1 MQEIVLLLT
10 GVAGAASAVAYRRL
24 PGRGALRRG
33 GRGRRAGGQGGAD
46 AAGRIR
52 SRIGALAAER
62 DILGKAISRVHED
75 AALNGRQKDALL
87 AMYQRQLAAVLAKI
101 DRLEEAS
108 RYPDLGPV
116 GDGLA
121 ELMDQKLSSLDER
134 LHELSARIAA
144 AVPAAAAEA
153 EEAAQGS
160 RARRPGKKAGM
171 QERAA
176 VGSSGADAAAANG
189 AAEVVG
195 APRQEGG
202 AAAAQQSTLDMP
214 RQEQQLQEQPATLRQ
229 AQQQQ
234 QQRQPEAKAPHAKPA
249 SPGMRQGVK
258 PVEITTLTTIGGGTG
273 ERKFPEVG
281 RPAGAGP
288 ARAQSPPSPSPSP
301 SPPSQ
306 SPPSPPSQSQSQSQS
321 PPSPQPPRPSPQPQ
335 AGAAQR
341 PGQATKPGAGAGTA
355 VTAGVPA
362 AATTAAAASVAAGAG
377 PQHAASSSL
386 PERLPKPRPFS
397 VPDAEEQDLAADDPA
412 DDDLAAIVAD
422 IRSTLSKLEQAEVE

>member
-33 GRGRRAGGQGGAD
+33 GRGRRTGGQGGAD

-75 AALNGRQKDALL
+75 AALNERQKDALL

-144 AVPAAAAEA
+144 AVPAAAAAGAEA
-153 EEAAQGS
+153 EETAQGS

-171 QERAA
+171 QEKAVAA
-176 VGSSGADAAAANG
+176 SPGADAGTAGG
-189 AAEVVG
+189 AAEVIG
-195 APRQEGG
+195 APRQEGA

-214 RQEQQLQEQPATLRQ
+214 RQEQPATLQQ

-234 QQRQPEAKAPHAKPA
+234 QRQQEAKGPHTKPA

-258 PVEITTLTTIGGGTG
+258 PVEITTLTTIGGGASG
-273 ERKFPEVG
+273 RKFPEVG

-288 ARAQSPPSPSPSP
+288 ARAQSPPLP

-306 SPPSPPSQSQSQSQS
+306 SPPSP
-321 PPSPQPPRPSPQPQ
+321 QPTRPSPQPQ
-335 AGAAQR
+335 AGAAQQ
-341 PGQATKPGAGAGTA
+341 PSQATKPGAGAGA
-355 VTAGVPA
+355 AAAAAAPA
-362 AATTAAAASVAAGAG
+362 AATAAAAAPAAAGAG

>member
-75 AALNGRQKDALL
+75 SALNGRQKDALL

-134 LHELSARIAA
+134 LHELSARITA
-144 AVPAAAAEA
+144 AVPAAAAGA

-160 RARRPGKKAGM
+160 LARRPGKKAGM

-176 VGSSGADAAAANG
+176 VGSSGADAGTGGG
-189 AAEVVG
+189 AAEAIG
-195 APRQEGG
+195 APQQEGG
-202 AAAAQQSTLDMP
+202 AAAAQQSTLDVP
-214 RQEQQLQEQPATLRQ
+214 RQKQQLQKQPATLRQ

-234 QQRQPEAKAPHAKPA
+234 QQQQQQRPEAKAPHMKPA

-258 PVEITTLTTIGGGTG
+258 PVEITTLTTIGGGAG

-306 SPPSPPSQSQSQSQS
+306 SPPSPS
-321 PPSPQPPRPSPQPQ
+321 PSPQPTRPSPQPQ
-335 AGAAQR
+335 AGAAPQ
-341 PGQATKPGAGAGTA
+341 PGQATKPGAGAGAAATA
-355 VTAGVPA
+355 AAPA
-362 AATTAAAASVAAGAG
+362 AATAAAAAPVAAGAG

>member
-33 GRGRRAGGQGGAD
+33 GRGRLTGGQGGAD

-75 AALNGRQKDALL
+75 AGLNERQKDALL

-144 AVPAAAAEA
+144 AVPAAAAAGAEA

-171 QERAA
+171 QEKAVAA
-176 VGSSGADAAAANG
+176 SPGADAGTAGG
-189 AAEVVG
+189 AAEAIG
-195 APRQEGG
+195 APRQEGA

-214 RQEQQLQEQPATLRQ
+214 RQEQPATLQQ
-229 AQQQQ
+229 AQQ
-234 QQRQPEAKAPHAKPA
+234 QQRQPEAKGPHTKPA

-258 PVEITTLTTIGGGTG
+258 PVEITTLTTIGGGASG
-273 ERKFPEVG
+273 RKFPEVG

-301 SPPSQ
+301 PSQSPPSPSPPSQ
-306 SPPSPPSQSQSQSQS
+306 SPPSP
-321 PPSPQPPRPSPQPQ
+321 QPTRPSPQPQ
-335 AGAAQR
+335 AGAAQQ
-341 PGQATKPGAGAGTA
+341 PNQATKPGAGAGA
-355 VTAGVPA
+355 AAAAAAPA
-362 AATTAAAASVAAGAG
+362 AATAAAAAPVAAGAG

>member
-33 GRGRRAGGQGGAD
+33 GRGRRTGGQGGAD

-144 AVPAAAAEA
+144 AVPAAAAAGAEA
-153 EEAAQGS
+153 EEAAQGP

-171 QERAA
+171 QEKAVAA
-176 VGSSGADAAAANG
+176 GPGADAGTAG
-189 AAEVVG
+189 GTAEAIG
-195 APRQEGG
+195 APRQEGA

-214 RQEQQLQEQPATLRQ
+214 RQEQPATLQQ
-229 AQQQQ
+229 AQQ
-234 QQRQPEAKAPHAKPA
+234 QQRQPEAKGPHTKPA

-258 PVEITTLTTIGGGTG
+258 PVEITTLTTIGGGASG
-273 ERKFPEVG
+273 RKFPEVG

-288 ARAQSPPSPSPSP
+288 ARAQSPPSPSPP
-301 SPPSQ
+301 SQSQ
-306 SPPSPPSQSQSQSQS
+306 SPPSPSPPSQS

-335 AGAAQR
+335 AGAAQQ
-341 PGQATKPGAGAGTA
+341 PNQATKPGAGAGTA
-355 VTAGVPA
+355 ATAAAPA
-362 AATTAAAASVAAGAG
+362 AATAAAAAPVAAGAG

>member
-33 GRGRRAGGQGGAD
+33 GRGRRAGGQD
-46 AAGRIR
+46 ASGRIR

-87 AMYQRQLAAVLAKI
+87 AMYQRQLASVLAKI

-144 AVPAAAAEA
+144 AVPAAAEAEA
-153 EEAAQGS
+153 ESEGAAQGP
-160 RARRPGKKAGM
+160 RGRRPGKKADVR
-171 QERAA
+171 EKAA
-176 VGSSGADAAAANG
+176 VAGPDAAASSGAS
-189 AAEVVG
+189 
-195 APRQEGG
+195 PEGG
-202 AAAAQQSTLDMP
+202 AAAAQQATLDMP
-214 RQEQQLQEQPATLRQ
+214 RQEQQLQEQPATLQQ
-229 AQQQQ
+229 AQQQQQQ
-234 QQRQPEAKAPHAKPA
+234 QQRQPEAKGPRVKPA

-258 PVEITTLTTIGGGTG
+258 PVEITTLTTIGGG

-281 RPAGAGP
+281 RPAGAGA
-288 ARAQSPPSPSPSP
+288 ARAQPPPSPSS
-301 SPPSQ
+301 
-306 SPPSPPSQSQSQSQS
+306 
-321 PPSPQPPRPSPQPQ
+321 QPPRPSPRPQ
-335 AGAAQR
+335 AGAAQQ
-341 PGQATKPGAGAGTA
+341 PGQAKPDAGARARASTVATA
-355 VTAGVPA
+355 DA
-362 AATTAAAASVAAGAG
+362 ATAAAASAPAAGAG

>member
-24 PGRGALRRG
+24 PGRGAARRG
-33 GRGRRAGGQGGAD
+33 RGIGRRGNGQGD

-75 AALNGRQKDALL
+75 AGLSGGQRDALL

-144 AVPAAAAEA
+144 AVPAAAGAAPAASGGEDA
-153 EEAAQGS
+153 GEAAQKS
-160 RARRPGKKAGM
+160 RARRGGK
-171 QERAA
+171 RAA
-176 VGSSGADAAAANG
+176 AQEAVGGA
-189 AAEVVG
+189 
-195 APRQEGG
+195 G
-202 AAAAQQSTLDMP
+202 AAAAAAVVGAEGTAQQATLDAP
-214 RQEQQLQEQPATLRQ
+214 QQ

-234 QQRQPEAKAPHAKPA
+234 QQRQQAQQQQPGAKDLRARPA
-249 SPGMRQGVK
+249 SPTGVRQSVK
-258 PVEITTLTTIGGGTG
+258 PVEITTLTTIGGG

-281 RPAGAGP
+281 RPGGSRP
-288 ARAQSPPSPSPSP
+288 ASTQAQVAAPP
-301 SPPSQ
+301 
-306 SPPSPPSQSQSQSQS
+306 SPPSPPSQAPQQPAAPPS
-321 PPSPQPPRPSPQPQ
+321 PPSQAPQQPAAPPSPPSQAPQQP
-335 AGAAQR
+335 AG
-341 PGQATKPGAGAGTA
+341 PGQAKKPGAMAQAAAT
-355 VTAGVPA
+355 T
-362 AATTAAAASVAAGAG
+362 AATTAAAAGAAAQGAG
-377 PQHAASSSL
+377 PAQHAASPSL
-386 PERLPKPRPFS
+386 PDRLPRPKPLS
-397 VPDAEEQDLAADDPA
+397 VPDAEEQEVDGAASVDGDGDPSDDEI
-412 DDDLAAIVAD
+412 AAIVAD

>member
-24 PGRGALRRG
+24 PRRG
-33 GRGRRAGGQGGAD
+33 GGRRGSGGAGPGGGSD

-75 AALNGRQKDALL
+75 AGLSGSQRDALL

-144 AVPAAAAEA
+144 AVPAAAGAA
-153 EEAAQGS
+153 PAASSGDDAGEAAQKS
-160 RARRPGKKAGM
+160 RARRPGK
-171 QERAA
+171 R
-176 VGSSGADAAAANG
+176 AAAAAAGGG
-189 AAEVVG
+189 AA
-195 APRQEGG
+195 G
-202 AAAAQQSTLDMP
+202 AAAAGGVEAAAAATADAPTAGAGAAAQQATLDAP
-214 RQEQQLQEQPATLRQ
+214 RQVPEAPRQ
-229 AQQQQ
+229 VQQQM
-234 QQRQPEAKAPHAKPA
+234 PDAKGPHGGPA
-249 SPGMRQGVK
+249 SPGAHRNVK
-258 PVEITTLTTIGGGTG
+258 PVEITTLTTIGGG

-281 RPAGAGP
+281 RPSGGARP
-288 ARAQSPPSPSPSP
+288 ARAQPPAA
-301 SPPSQ
+301 PPP
-306 SPPSPPSQSQSQSQS
+306 SPPSPPS
-321 PPSPQPPRPSPQPQ
+321 PPPQQQPAGPSR
-335 AGAAQR
+335 AAE
-341 PGQATKPGAGAGTA
+341 
-355 VTAGVPA
+355 PA
-362 AATTAAAASVAAGAG
+362 ARAQAAGTTAATAAGATAAGAG
-377 PQHAASSSL
+377 LQHAASPSL
-386 PERLPKPRPFS
+386 PDRLPKPRPLDIT
-397 VPDAEEQDLAADDPA
+397 DAEEQVDGMAGGGDGDP
-412 DDDLAAIVAD
+412 DDDDVAAIVAD

>member
-24 PGRGALRRG
+24 PGRGALRRV
-33 GRGRRAGGQGGAD
+33 GRGRRTGGQGGAD

-75 AALNGRQKDALL
+75 AALNERQKDALL

-144 AVPAAAAEA
+144 AVPAAAAAGAEA
-153 EEAAQGS
+153 EEATQGP

-171 QERAA
+171 QEKAVAA
-176 VGSSGADAAAANG
+176 SPGADAGTAGG
-189 AAEVVG
+189 AAEAIG
-195 APRQEGG
+195 APRQEGA

-214 RQEQQLQEQPATLRQ
+214 RQEQPATLQQ
-229 AQQQQ
+229 AQQ
-234 QQRQPEAKAPHAKPA
+234 QQRQPEAKGPHTKPA

-258 PVEITTLTTIGGGTG
+258 PVEITTLTTIGGGASG
-273 ERKFPEVG
+273 RKFPEVG

-288 ARAQSPPSPSPSP
+288 ARAQSPPSPSPPSQSPPSPSP

-306 SPPSPPSQSQSQSQS
+306 SPPSPSPPSQS
-321 PPSPQPPRPSPQPQ
+321 PPSPQPTRPSPQPQ
-335 AGAAQR
+335 AGAAQQ
-341 PGQATKPGAGAGTA
+341 PSQATKPGAGAGTA
-355 VTAGVPA
+355 ATAAAPA
-362 AATTAAAASVAAGAG
+362 AATAAAAAPVAAGAG

>member
-24 PGRGALRRG
+24 PGRGAARRG
-33 GRGRRAGGQGGAD
+33 RGIGRRGNGQGD

-75 AALNGRQKDALL
+75 AGLSGGQRDALL

-144 AVPAAAAEA
+144 AVPAAAGAA
-153 EEAAQGS
+153 PAASGGEEAAQKS
-160 RARRPGKKAGM
+160 RARRGGKRAAAQEAVGGAGAAAT
-171 QERAA
+171 AA
-176 VGSSGADAAAANG
+176 VGGA
-189 AAEVVG
+189 
-195 APRQEGG
+195 EGT
-202 AAAAQQSTLDMP
+202 AQQATLDAP
-214 RQEQQLQEQPATLRQ
+214 QQ

-234 QQRQPEAKAPHAKPA
+234 QQRQQAQQQQQQQPGAKDLRARPA
-249 SPGMRQGVK
+249 SPTGVRQSVK
-258 PVEITTLTTIGGGTG
+258 PVEITTLTTIGGG

-281 RPAGAGP
+281 RPGGSRP
-288 ARAQSPPSPSPSP
+288 ASTQAQAAAPP
-301 SPPSQ
+301 
-306 SPPSPPSQSQSQSQS
+306 SPPSPPSQAPQQPAAPPS
-321 PPSPQPPRPSPQPQ
+321 PPSQAPQQP
-335 AGAAQR
+335 AG
-341 PGQATKPGAGAGTA
+341 PGQAKKPGAMAQAAAT
-355 VTAGVPA
+355 T
-362 AATTAAAASVAAGAG
+362 AATTAAAAGAAAQGAG
-377 PQHAASSSL
+377 PAQHAASPSL
-386 PERLPKPRPFS
+386 PDRLPRPRPLS
-397 VPDAEEQDLAADDPA
+397 VPDAEEQEVDGAAGVDGDGDPSDDEI
-412 DDDLAAIVAD
+412 AAIVAD